1 MRLSATRLQTYHTC
15 PRQYRYRYVEELPT
29 TLTGPLAFGR
39 VIHEVLCLLHQRS
52 QTTGSVLDLAAGLEA
67 FDWCWQE
74 ILERERP
81 LFTESDPSPE
91 EYAALAGE
99 ILAGY
104 VLSQGTGP
112 PPLAVEFPFE
122 FPWGEHVLNGFI
134 DRIDEGERGLII
146 VEFKTGKRKPSPK
159 DLRTD
164 LQLTFYAYAVEH
176 VFEQPVERLVYYFLR
191 DQTPL
196 VTHRTPEDFRHLCE
210 GVLEPTAAAIESGR
224 FPPRC
229 GWWCRWCDYQALCD
243 ALGPEGAIFPLEP
256 AAVGIA

>member
-1 MRLSATRLQTYHTC
+1 MRLSATRLQCYHTC
-15 PRQYRYRYVEELPT
+15 PRQYHYRYVEELPT

-39 VIHEVLCLLHQRS
+39 VVHEVLCLLHQQS
-52 QTTGSVLDLAAGLEA
+52 LSLGNGLDLAAGLDLFERR
-67 FDWCWQE
+67 WQE
-74 ILERERP
+74 IQEQERP
-81 LFTESDPSPE
+81 LFTESDPPPE
-91 EYAALAGE
+91 EYAALAAG
-99 ILAGY
+99 ILCDY
-104 VLSQGTGP
+104 VLAQQGKP
-112 PPLAVEFPFE
+112 PPLVVEFPFE

-164 LQLTFYAYAVEH
+164 LQLTFYAYAVER

-210 GVLEPTAAAIESGR
+210 GILEPTAAAIESGR

-243 ALGPEGAIFPLEP
+243 ALGPEDVIFPPEL
-256 AAVGIA
+256 AVVGVA